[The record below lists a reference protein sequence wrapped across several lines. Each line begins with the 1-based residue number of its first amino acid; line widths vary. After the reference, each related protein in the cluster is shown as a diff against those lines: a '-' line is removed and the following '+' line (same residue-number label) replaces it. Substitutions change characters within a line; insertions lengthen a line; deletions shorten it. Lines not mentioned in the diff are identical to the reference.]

1 MDTLF
6 QWLTPML
13 IGLVS
18 YFLKTT
24 RDQFTES
31 IKHREKGEA
40 ELRKDFIEVKESLQ
54 KEINALKTSLP
65 LNYVLRED
73 YIRNTASM
81 DNKLDRILERMQGG
95 KTNNA

>member
-1 MDTLF
+1 
-6 QWLTPML
+6 ML
-13 IGLVS
+13 IGVVS

-31 IKHREKGEA
+31 IKQREKGEA

-54 KEINALKTSLP
+54 REINALKSGLP

-95 KTNNA
+95 N